1 MNLTNC
7 LLAKPHLHHDGYSW
21 RYGPTHPSEEWVR
34 KYSKQHG
41 LIPSSLRR
49 TTSSKVAIV
58 KKRPTSKILLERLKE
73 VVRQH
78 LEEGEDFGVEV
89 SAGYSSWRESN
100 ISDLTEEK
108 EEKAIEFS
116 LDFKFISYT

>member
-1 MNLTNC
+1 MMAILGVMDRLNLVRNG
-7 LLAKPHLHHDGYSW
+7 LE
-21 RYGPTHPSEEWVR
+21 RYC
-34 KYSKQHG
+34 KQHG

-100 ISDLTEEK
+100 ISDLTKEK
-108 EEKAIEFS
+108 KEKAIEFS

>member
-1 MNLTNC
+1 MRPN
-7 LLAKPHLHHDGYSW
+7 D
-21 RYGPTHPSEEWVR
+21 EWVR
-34 KYSKQHG
+34 RHCKKHG

-49 TTSSKVAIV
+49 TTSSKVALV
-58 KKRPTSKILLERLKE
+58 KKRPTSKTLLQKLKE

-78 LEEGEDFGVEV
+78 LEEGDDFGVEV